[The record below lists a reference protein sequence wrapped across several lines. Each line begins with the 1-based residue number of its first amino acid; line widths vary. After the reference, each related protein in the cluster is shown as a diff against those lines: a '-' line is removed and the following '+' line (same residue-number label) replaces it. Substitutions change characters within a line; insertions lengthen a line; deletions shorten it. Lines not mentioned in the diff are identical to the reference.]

1 MNMQRQLRSER
12 RGGRAMTRLQ
22 PASAIATL
30 FLLGLA
36 ATASADRGWILW
48 SQGVRDKTPIAWFS
62 VRAYPSLNDC
72 KNALEEAAVGLQKS
86 GYDLVDTAE
95 SITAIKDDDNF
106 TGLTCLPDTVDPRWA
121 ERRTND
127 AP

>member
-1 MNMQRQLRSER
+1 MR
-12 RGGRAMTRLQ
+12 RLARRAMLLVALSLL
-22 PASAIATL
+22 AS
-30 FLLGLA
+30 A
-36 ATASADRGWILW
+36 ATASADWAWILW
-48 SQGVRDKTPIAWFS
+48 SQGVRDKTPITWFA

-72 KNALEEAAVGLQKS
+72 KNALQEAAVGLQKS

-106 TGLTCLPDTVDPRWA
+106 TGLTCLPDTVDPRRA
-121 ERRTND
+121 EGKTND

>member
-1 MNMQRQLRSER
+1 
-12 RGGRAMTRLQ
+12 MTRLR

-30 FLLGLA
+30 FLLGST
-36 ATASADRGWILW
+36 ATASADRAWILW
-48 SQGVRDKTPIAWFS
+48 SQGVRDKTPITWFA

-72 KNALEEAAVGLQKS
+72 KNALEEAAVGLQKR

-106 TGLTCLPDTVDPRWA
+106 TGLTCLPDTVDPRRV
-121 ERRTND
+121 ESKMND

>member
-1 MNMQRQLRSER
+1 MMRLRR
-12 RGGRAMTRLQ
+12 
-22 PASAIATL
+22 ASAIATL
-30 FLLGLA
+30 SPLAWA
-36 ATASADRGWILW
+36 ATASSDRPWILW
-48 SQGVRDKTPIAWFS
+48 SQGVRDKTPITWFA

-106 TGLTCLPDTVDPRWA
+106 TGFTCFPDTVDPRRA
-121 ERRTND
+121 EGKMNEGKMND